1 MKSLL
6 SLHKD
11 DPRLHDSAPDL
22 LARVAVAEVE
32 TEVEAEVVLVTREDG
47 ERCPTSPS
55 HVRALRLIL
64 RQVEVAYWT
73 VDVAVKRLRAQLTQP
88 RFSHGLSLSHVV
100 VVVVVVA
107 SGFHL
112 ADRLHFSTTRYIDRM
127 FLVKVCF
134 PFSFL
139 ISLRASHHL

>member
-1 MKSLL
+1 VRPSEHPRFAQRPAKSLL
-6 SLHKD
+6 SLHEH
-11 DPRLHDSAPDL
+11 DPRSHDSAPDL
-22 LARVAVAEVE
+22 LARAAAAEAE
-32 TEVEAEVVLVTREDG
+32 TEVEAEVELVTREDG

-100 VVVVVVA
+100 VVVA

-112 ADRLHFSTTRYIDRM
+112 ADRLHFSTTRYT
-127 FLVKVCF
+127 
-134 PFSFL
+134 
-139 ISLRASHHL
+139 